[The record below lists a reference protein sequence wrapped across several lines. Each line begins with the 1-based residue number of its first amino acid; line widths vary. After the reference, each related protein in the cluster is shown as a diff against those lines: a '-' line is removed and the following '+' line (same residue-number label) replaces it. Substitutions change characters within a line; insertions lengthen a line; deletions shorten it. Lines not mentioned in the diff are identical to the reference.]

1 MNQRKNG
8 LFLHSER
15 QGYKEDR
22 KNAKKKEKIKL
33 QELKRKRRKEGRKR
47 KERNFL
53 NSSKRSEATPHA
65 FKFYHENAA
74 IRSHLQAPV
83 LILIV
88 LLFLLYMQLPCS
100 LDTFRVIHESWN
112 QLLANSY

>member
-33 QELKRKRRKEGRKR
+33 QELKRKRRKEGRK
-47 KERNFL
+47 
-53 NSSKRSEATPHA
+53 S
-65 FKFYHENAA
+65 
-74 IRSHLQAPV
+74 
-83 LILIV
+83 
-88 LLFLLYMQLPCS
+88 
-100 LDTFRVIHESWN
+100 
-112 QLLANSY
+112 